1 MLSQYGYVGI
11 FLVIAVLIPSFMLT
25 LSWLTSFTGVRPQ
38 KPSVVK
44 SQTYECGME
53 TIGGSWVQFN
63 FRYYYFALL
72 FVIFDVETV
81 FMYPWAVHF
90 KQLALFGLV
99 EMAIFVAILLVGYLY
114 AWKKHAMEWR

>member
-1 MLSQYGYVGI
+1 MFTDYGPLLILLAAAVVFPAGGI
-11 FLVIAVLIPSFMLT
+11 
-25 LSWLTSFTGVRPQ
+25 LTSWALGQTRRRPNHPGPI
-38 KPSVVK
+38 KND
-44 SQTYECGME
+44 TYECGVE
-53 TIGGSWVQFN
+53 TIGPSWIQFN

-114 AWKKHAMEWR
+114 AWKKRAMEWK

>member
-25 LSWLTSFTGVRPQ
+25 LSWLMSFAGVRPQ

-114 AWKKHAMEWR
+114 AWKKRAMEWK